1 MEKELRRIDHE
12 KQIGD
17 NILIKTKNRIPYEI
31 YINGQELSGVTNIK
45 INTELTPDDS
55 NRSITLELKVIN
67 NLEIVNES

>member
-17 NILIKTKNRIPYEI
+17 NILIKAKNRIPYEI
-31 YINGQELSGVTNIK
+31 YINGQELSGITNIK

-55 NRSITLELKVIN
+55 NQSITLEIKVIN
-67 NLEIVNES
+67 NLEIINES